1 MRNQKNTT
9 KFIELLLESHRIPV
23 WGLALLMSQCLW
35 SSPSMNVSE
44 NEYKGSS
51 HTRQTAQVATS
62 RLARSRLP
70 CPWTLL
76 DRFGR
81 LYTTNSLQ
89 ANVVALSHLI
99 GVASSSVSY
108 ILPGILPVYIVKY
121 IACIYCQ
128 VYCQQ
133 QYVSWLW
140 NTFSSSKSCLQ
151 AKSTDLVGMPHFLTW
166 SSNHRER

>member
-1 MRNQKNTT
+1 MRNQKNIT
-9 KFIELLLESHRIPV
+9 KLIELLLESYRIQV

-35 SSPSMNVSE
+35 SSPSMNVNE

-81 LYTTNSLQ
+81 LYTTNSQ
-89 ANVVALSHLI
+89 AYVVALSHLI
-99 GVASSSVSY
+99 GVAFSSVSY
-108 ILPGILPVYIVKY
+108 ILPGILSVYIVKY
-121 IACIYCQ
+121 ITYIYCQ

-133 QYVSWLW
+133 QHVSWLP
-140 NTFSSSKSCLQ
+140 NAFSSSKSCL
-151 AKSTDLVGMPHFLTW
+151 
-166 SSNHRER
+166 